1 MPTGHSDTQVKA
13 DTSGCWGRPKMCG
26 GCSSKNYGF
35 TSKNGDDT
43 SKNGDLADKHD
54 KFTKKT
60 LQLIVELDKVDL

>member
-1 MPTGHSDTQVKA
+1 
-13 DTSGCWGRPKMCG
+13 MCG